1 MEITASKLRADIYRI
16 IDRVIRTGEP
26 VEIRRKNDSVL
37 IVPVKGHSKLDRL
50 SRKNEYIKG
59 DPEELVHMDWSG
71 EWTP

>member
-26 VEIRRKNDSVL
+26 VEIRRKSDRVM
-37 IVPVKGHSKLDRL
+37 IVPIKGHSKLDRL
-50 SRKNEYIKG
+50 RRKNDYIKG
-59 DPEELVHMDWSG
+59 DPEELVHLDWSG